1 MDQQWDERHAGGDL
15 LVGADAIR
23 AFLVFLGM
31 PRVDPYYL
39 KRCGRWPIGK
49 TGGRGGSLL
58 ASKRQLARYA
68 DELARGPAATA
79 APPKRRARPYR
90 KHRRKTSS
98 SRETPT
104 AFAAT

>member
-1 MDQQWDERHAGGDL
+1 MNQHQHNEWDERHAGGDL

-23 AFLVFLGM
+23 EFLVFLGM

-68 DELARGPAATA
+68 DELARGVSIDTRPAQR
-79 APPKRRARPYR
+79 PSRRGPKRRARTDQLPA
-90 KHRRKTSS
+90 
-98 SRETPT
+98 E
-104 AFAAT
+104 

>member
-1 MDQQWDERHAGGDL
+1 MNQHQHNEWDERHAGGDL

-23 AFLVFLGM
+23 EFLVFRGM

-68 DELARGPAATA
+68 DELARGVSIDTRPALA
-79 APPKRRARPYR
+79 ARPQTPR
-90 KHRRKTSS
+90 THRS
-98 SRETPT
+98 T
-104 AFAAT
+104 AR